1 MSKIKALII
10 SSVSIMLLAGSAVV
24 ALAAVNPVNQNASA
38 IESEPIPG
46 NVVDCFSQSKVNE
59 GYTYYDCGF
68 CQKTVNAEGKGNK
81 RTCVANSGTI
91 VIVVDPI
98 IGQGGN

>member
-46 NVVDCFSQSKVNE
+46 NVVDCFSQSKIDKE
-59 GYTYYDCGF
+59 RTYYDCGS
-68 CQKTVNAEGKGNK
+68 CKMVIGAQGKGNK
-81 RTCVANSGTI
+81 RTCTANSGTI

-98 IGQGGN
+98 RGQGGN